1 MSQLQKAPAQAAP
14 VASIEQETLLSLLRQ
29 TRKSL
34 GLSQEEVAQ
43 RAGMARMSVTRLE
56 APEAEVQLSTFL
68 ATAKALGLKVQL
80 VPEAAPAFVPPA
92 KLTHRGLFHNRTRLQ
107 HNQREALF
115 ARAWEQENAERS
127 HFGEPRIEQL
137 LPGCTQ
143 EQATAAATVIQWLG
157 SQVGFYFLQE
167 VLKAAGDKL
176 TPAEELKR

>member
-1 MSQLQKAPAQAAP
+1 MSQSKEAVKAQAH
-14 VASIEQETLLSLLRQ
+14 VASAEQETLLSLLRQ
-29 TRKSL
+29 TRKRL
-34 GLSQEEVAQ
+34 GLSQEEVAL

-68 ATAKALGLKVQL
+68 SAAKALGLKVQL
-80 VPEAAPAFVPPA
+80 VPESEPAFVPPA
-92 KLTHRGLFHNRTRLQ
+92 KLSHRGLFHNRTRLQ

-115 ARAWEQENAERS
+115 ARAWEQENAERA
-127 HFGEPRIEQL
+127 HFGEPRVEQL

-157 SQVGFYFLQE
+157 SQVGFNFLQE

-176 TPAEELKR
+176 TPAEQLRR